1 MNVRPI
7 TSGVLLLVLSGCDN
21 SAICYDRLIDACRKA
36 EDLTAFVGEQAAGSL
51 ASGNAI
57 IGESGILQATG
68 KMSVSLRAHG
78 VARSA
83 PQLQGTMLRT
93 DGVATSSAFRT
104 EDAGAMS
111 MSADF
116 AVGGLRG
123 FRAGETRIGGIDL
136 LGNLTMVP
144 GFHSNGL
151 RVTSKGLGYGL
162 GVRVGVVA
170 ETRVL
175 PAISLSVMGRAL
187 PTFSA
192 QTTQLNTDAGGTM
205 SISLTDISVSGHT
218 LRLAGSKQFGRYGIT
233 SGFGRSSY
241 HTSSGYRV
249 ASPDGSE
256 DTGVNFTDAY
266 VTRNDVFA
274 GASLTLGP
282 ARIGAEVGRTLG
294 AGGPVMF
301 NTFGDGTTS
310 GRRTYATLGV
320 RFGAGRTHDRG
331 R

>member
-7 TSGVLLLVLSGCDN
+7 TSGVLLLALCACENGSF
-21 SAICYDRLIDACRKA
+21 CYDRVLDGCRKA
-36 EDLTAFVGEQAAGSL
+36 EDLAAFVAEQAAGSL
-51 ASGNAI
+51 AGGNSI
-57 IGESGILQATG
+57 IGESGVLQATG
-68 KMSVSLRAHG
+68 KMSISVRAQG

-93 DGVATSSAFRT
+93 DGVATGSDFRT
-104 EDAGAMS
+104 EDGSAMS
-111 MSADF
+111 MSADV

-123 FRAGETRIGGIDL
+123 FRAGATRIGGIDL

-144 GFHSNGL
+144 GFHDNGL
-151 RVTSKGLGYGL
+151 HVTSKGLGFGV
-162 GVRVGVVA
+162 GVRVGVIE

-175 PAISLSVMGRAL
+175 PAISFSVTARTL

-192 QTTQLNTDAGGTM
+192 ETTPLATDAGGTM
-205 SISLTDISVSGHT
+205 SISLTDIAVSARM

-233 SGFGRSSY
+233 GGFGRNRY
-241 HTSSGYRV
+241 FTSSAYRV
-249 ASPDGSE
+249 TSPDLTE
-256 DTGVNFTDAY
+256 DSGVNFTSAS
-266 VTRNDVFA
+266 VTRSDVFA

-282 ARIGAEVGRTLG
+282 ARVGGEIGRTFG
-294 AGGPVMF
+294 AAGPVML
-301 NTFGDGTTS
+301 NTFGDGTV
-310 GRRTYATLGV
+310 GRQRTYATIGV